1 MAFSFAVARP
11 ARWLTLCL
19 LLAGAVHG
27 QPVTGS
33 VERTTP
39 ERKTRAAYLYRF
51 AAFVEWPAESFT
63 RPDSPLMIGIGG
75 DDALAALV
83 EQSVA
88 GRSVRGHPLEVRR
101 LAPYADAR
109 ELHILY
115 VTGPEATSLL
125 AQVRGRPVLSVCDMP
140 AEPLAAADG
149 CVVDFVQV
157 GEHLRFHVAREEAA
171 AARLRI
177 SARMLAVAP

>member
-1 MAFSFAVARP
+1 MAFSFAAARP
-11 ARWLTLCL
+11 ARWLALCL

-27 QPVTGS
+27 QPVTDSG
-33 VERTTP
+33 ERAMP

-51 AAFVEWPAESFT
+51 AAFVEWPAAAFA

-83 EQSVA
+83 EQSVSR
-88 GRSVRGHPLEVRR
+88 RSVRGHPLEVRR
-101 LAPYADAR
+101 LGPGADVRA
-109 ELHILY
+109 LHILY
-115 VTGPEATSLL
+115 VTGLDAPPLL
-125 AQVRGRPVLSVCDMP
+125 AQARGRPVLTVCDMP
-140 AEPLAAADG
+140 AEPLAEADG

-171 AARLRI
+171 TAGLRI
-177 SARMLAVAP
+177 SARMLAVTP